1 MDYHTIIM
9 SLMVFIL
16 VALVLFALVTCID
29 LNKWINKEAEIE
41 RAKKEILLKIKQM
54 KMELEK

>member
-16 VALVLFALVTCID
+16 VALVLFALVMCID

-41 RAKKEILLKIKQM
+41 RAKKEILLKIKQ
-54 KMELEK
+54 LEKIR